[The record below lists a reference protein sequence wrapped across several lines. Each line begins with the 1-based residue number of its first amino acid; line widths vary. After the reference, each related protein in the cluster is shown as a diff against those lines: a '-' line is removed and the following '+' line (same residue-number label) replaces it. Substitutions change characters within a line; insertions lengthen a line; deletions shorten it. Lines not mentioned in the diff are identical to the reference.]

1 MNYRQLTTLIM
12 VTLLGGVSCSKFST
26 NALDLSGGD
35 GSFIVVVRDVS
46 VNAKVESRY
55 GAELSA
61 MKDGVRQS
69 AKAEAVNELTRELA
83 ADYELDDP
91 ERVFA
96 VALQGGVYRMT
107 EDEARALLSDSRI
120 AYVEPNR
127 RVQASVVQSPAAW
140 GLDRLDQSS
149 LPLDNLYRYEQSSA
163 VVNAYVIDTGIL
175 VTHQEFQGRAVHDFD
190 AVDGDSDATDCNGHG
205 THVAGTIG
213 SASYGVAKN
222 VRLHAVRVLDCAG
235 SGSYADVVAGIEWV
249 ASHHVSPA
257 VANMSLG
264 GPPSQSIDDAV
275 RAAIQTGVTFAVAAG
290 NENEDACQSS
300 PARVSTAITVGS
312 ITNADA
318 RSSFSNYGSC
328 VSIFAP
334 GSDIKSTWYTSAL
347 ATNTISGTSM
357 ASPHVAGAA
366 ALYLATHPTAP
377 PYEVKLALL
386 AGALNGKVSSAG
398 TASPNLLLNTE
409 FLLNGGSHV
418 PEPTPPAERV
428 LLNGTANAHLA
439 GAASDERIFSFVV
452 PAGSTDLVIA
462 TSGGAGDVDLY
473 VKRGARPT
481 LTAYDCRPYTSGNKE
496 TCSVSRP
503 TGDTWFVMLRGY
515 RNYSEVTLRAS
526 YKSNR

>member
-1 MNYRQLTTLIM
+1 M
-12 VTLLGGVSCSKFST
+12 VTLLSGVSCSKFST
-26 NALDLSGGD
+26 DPLDLSGGD
-35 GSFIVVVRDVS
+35 GSFIVVMRDVS
-46 VNAKVESRY
+46 VKAKVESRY

-61 MKDGVRQS
+61 MSDESRRVATTQ
-69 AKAEAVNELTRELA
+69 AVQELTRDVA
-83 ADYELDDP
+83 VDYELDEP
-91 ERVFA
+91 ERVFSVA
-96 VALQGGVYRMT
+96 VRGGVYRMT
-107 EDEARALLSDSRI
+107 EDEARALLNDSRV

-127 RVQASVVQSPAAW
+127 RVQASVLQSGATW

-149 LPLDNLYRYEQSSA
+149 LPLDSRYRYEQSGA

-175 VTHQEFQGRAVHDFD
+175 TTHQEFQGRAVHGFD
-190 AVDGDSDATDCNGHG
+190 AVDGDGDATDCNGHG

-222 VRLHAVRVLDCAG
+222 VKLHAVRVLDCAG

-249 ASHHVSPA
+249 ASHHLSPA

-275 RAAIQTGVTFAVAAG
+275 RAAIQAGVTFAVAAG
-290 NENEDACQSS
+290 NENQDACQSS

-312 ITNADA
+312 TTNADA

-366 ALYLATHPTAP
+366 ALYLAAHPTAQP
-377 PYEVKLALL
+377 SQVKAAIL
-386 AGALNGKVSSAG
+386 AGSLIGKVSSVGA
-398 TASPNLLLNTE
+398 ASPNRLLNTA
-409 FLLNGGSHV
+409 FLFGSESPV
-418 PEPTPPAERV
+418 PVPPSPPLPTERV
-428 LLNGTANAHLA
+428 LLNGTALAPLA
-439 GAASDERIFSFVV
+439 GAASDEKFFSIAV
-452 PAGSTDLVIA
+452 PAGSTDLVIV

-481 LTAYDCRPYTSGNKE
+481 VTAYDCRPYTSGNKE
-496 TCSVSRP
+496 SCSVARP
-503 TGDTWFVMLRGY
+503 SGDTWFVMLRGY
-515 RNYSEVTLRAS
+515 RNYSGVTLRAS